1 MKNSFNDG
9 FFLVK
14 CWCHPNT
21 KQQEEYQKMQ
31 IFMDIIYEV
40 RAFFDVLAAVP
51 FFGPLLMITTSVL
64 IVANS
69 IRSR

>member
-1 MKNSFNDG
+1 
-9 FFLVK
+9 
-14 CWCHPNT
+14 
-21 KQQEEYQKMQ
+21 MQ

>member
-21 KQQEEYQKMQ
+21 KQQEEYQKMEF
-31 IFMDIIYEV
+31 FMNLIYGIKG
-40 RAFFDVLAAVP
+40 FFDVLAAVP
-51 FFGPLLMITTSVL
+51 IFGPALVLGTSFC
-64 IVANS
+64 IVAKA